1 MIARNKYP
9 PARNVMDLPATQ
21 YTPVSFTPEQVGLRD
36 HFRKYMMAELD
47 PRTPDFE
54 NGESPYPFMKQ
65 MVADLGLA
73 TEADRLEKTGG
84 AKNLDENSD
93 RKNDPDN
100 DALMRFIRTQIQ
112 IEVAR
117 VNPGFALSWG
127 ASIGLFGSNVRSKGT
142 VEQVKKYVPD
152 IQRCEKIGS
161 WCLTEPGAGSDAFGS
176 MKTTARPD
184 GDDFILNGSKTF
196 ITNAPYADYFLV
208 YARNTDD
215 GSIQAFIVERGY
227 KGVDTSKPFDKMGM
241 KSSPTG
247 QVFLDDVRV
256 PGENLLGG
264 GQKDRD
270 HVRKS
275 LASERIGIAVQ
286 SYAIAER
293 CYDIAVDYAKTREQG
308 GQPIGNYQ
316 LVQNRLA
323 RMYVD
328 LSNSRRI
335 VYSNEPMDLLDAC
348 AGKLFVAEAG
358 TRVAM
363 EAIHILAG
371 NGYMAEYV
379 VERMARD
386 AKLLE
391 LGGGTTEIQ
400 ILTIGKAIMG
410 A

>member
-1 MIARNKYP
+1 
-9 PARNVMDLPATQ
+9 MDLPATQ

-47 PRTPDFE
+47 PRTADFE

-65 MVADLGLA
+65 MVAELGLA
-73 TEADRLEKTGG
+73 TEADRLEETGG
-84 AKNLDENSD
+84 AKNPDAGSE

-152 IQRCEKIGS
+152 VQRCEKVGS

-176 MKTTARPD
+176 MNTTARPD
-184 GDDFILNGSKTF
+184 GDDFVLNGSKTF

-215 GSIQAFIVERGY
+215 GSIQAFIVERDY

-247 QVFLDDVRV
+247 QVYLDDVRV

-293 CYDIAVDYAKTREQG
+293 CYDIAVEYAKTREQG

-348 AGKLFVAEAG
+348 AGKLYVAEAG

-400 ILTIGKAIMG
+400 ILTIGKAIMAG
-410 A
+410 

>member
-1 MIARNKYP
+1 ME
-9 PARNVMDLPATQ
+9 LPATQ
-21 YTPVSFTPEQVGLRD
+21 YTPVSFTPEQVGMRD
-36 HFRKYMMAELD
+36 HFRKYMMAEID
-47 PRTPDFE
+47 PHTAALEAGE
-54 NGESPYPFMKQ
+54 NPYPLMKK
-65 MVADLGLA
+65 MITDLGLA
-73 TEADRLEKTGG
+73 GDANRLEKTGG
-84 AKNLDENSD
+84 ARD
-93 RKNDPDN
+93 RDKSADRANDPDTA
-100 DALMRFIRTQIQ
+100 ALMRFARTQVQ
-112 IEVAR
+112 IELAR
-117 VNPGFALSWG
+117 VNPGFAMSWG

-142 VEQVKKYVPD
+142 PEQVKKYVPD
-152 IQRCEKIGS
+152 VMRGEKVGS

-184 GDDFILNGSKTF
+184 GDTYVLNGSKTF
-196 ITNAPYADYFLV
+196 ITNAPYADVFLV
-208 YARNTDD
+208 YARNTED

-256 PGENLLGG
+256 PAQNLLGG
-264 GQKDRD
+264 GMKDRD

-275 LASERIGIAVQ
+275 LASERIGIAVL

-308 GQPIGNYQ
+308 GRPIGEYQ
-316 LVQNRLA
+316 LVQNRMA

-328 LSNSRRI
+328 LSNARRI
-335 VYSNEPMDLLDAC
+335 VYSTEPMDILDAC
-348 AGKLFVAEAG
+348 AGKLYVAEAG

-371 NGYMAEYV
+371 NGYMSEYV
-379 VERMARD
+379 VERLARD

-400 ILTIGKAIMG
+400 IITIGKAIM
-410 A
+410 AS